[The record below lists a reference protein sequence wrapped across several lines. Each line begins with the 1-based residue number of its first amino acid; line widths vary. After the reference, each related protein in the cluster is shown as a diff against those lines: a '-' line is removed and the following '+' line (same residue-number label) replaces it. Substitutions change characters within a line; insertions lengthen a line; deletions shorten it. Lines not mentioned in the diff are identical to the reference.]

1 MYSTVRVCA
10 VCMNTIIFVI
20 SSTVHNDDFPRVI
33 TESKVITQCMNNENY
48 TTGGHQNKVSFF
60 HYFRRECCI
69 CNFSLNGQCNAI
81 LPSGFFIPQVP
92 IIPLGSFQIFVEI
105 RRDIRSSRFTTG
117 GKWKKIFNQK
127 SFKYLIW
134 TPSGSRVNI

>member
-1 MYSTVRVCA
+1 MYDVQYCTGMCSMYEHNHICHIQYSTY
-10 VCMNTIIFVI
+10 
-20 SSTVHNDDFPRVI
+20 DDFPRVI

-92 IIPLGSFQIFVEI
+92 KYPI
-105 RRDIRSSRFTTG
+105 RVFSNFCRNSPRYSHLKVYHRWQMEKNLQSEKF
-117 GKWKKIFNQK
+117 
-127 SFKYLIW
+127 
-134 TPSGSRVNI
+134 